1 MSKNRQ
7 IIALFIIASNSLL
20 LAGSIFDLQRS
31 ILEVSILLGLCT
43 SGTLVIYGYDFA
55 QFNQKGYNELVS
67 NVLKSPI
74 QTFFYFLFIVVIV
87 PFAFFQLSNFR
98 INTLLIICLFGL
110 LYSVPLNFI
119 KKDFKL
125 KKIFYFKN
133 VFIGFSWGGL
143 ILVGAGSCSSS
154 IVLAF
159 FLFTSI
165 QVMIGSSIRDIAD
178 IQKDQNSGMIT
189 LPVRFGIKNTVR
201 ILNALNLCSLGALF
215 FALETNYWIVMALVF
230 LWRAIVLAK
239 VKIPK
244 ESILWTQTMNILTCT
259 LLLLTM
265 LVIKISPWIFS

>member
-1 MSKNRQ
+1 
-7 IIALFIIASNSLL
+7 
-20 LAGSIFDLQRS
+20 
-31 ILEVSILLGLCT
+31 
-43 SGTLVIYGYDFA
+43 
-55 QFNQKGYNELVS
+55 
-67 NVLKSPI
+67 
-74 QTFFYFLFIVVIV
+74 
-87 PFAFFQLSNFR
+87 
-98 INTLLIICLFGL
+98 
-110 LYSVPLNFI
+110 
-119 KKDFKL
+119 
-125 KKIFYFKN
+125 
-133 VFIGFSWGGL
+133 

-178 IQKDQNSGMIT
+178 IQKDQNSGMNT